1 MIKMRSVLAL
11 LVVVGFFTILGIMI
25 SGVFVIF
32 DNPTMTMMFGS
43 LTTTFGT
50 VVGWYFGS
58 SAGSDRKTE
67 MLTKERQ

>member
-11 LVVVGFFTILGIMI
+11 LVVVGFFTILGIML
-25 SGVFVIF
+25 SGVVVLL

-43 LTTTFGT
+43 LTTTFGI
-50 VVGWYFGS
+50 VMQWYFGS

-67 MLTKERQ
+67 MLSKEKQ

>member
-25 SGVFVIF
+25 TGVFVIF

-67 MLTKERQ
+67 MLKEKQ

>member
-1 MIKMRSVLAL
+1 MIKMRSVLAM
-11 LVVVGFFTILGIMI
+11 LVVVGFFAILGIMI
-25 SGVFVIF
+25 TGVFVIF

>member
-25 SGVFVIF
+25 TGVFVIF

>member
-1 MIKMRSVLAL
+1 MIKMRSVLAM
-11 LVVVGFFTILGIMI
+11 LVVVGFFAILGIMI
-25 SGVFVIF
+25 TGVFVIF

-67 MLTKERQ
+67 MLKEKQ

>member
-1 MIKMRSVLAL
+1 MIKMRSVLAM
-11 LVVVGFFTILGIMI
+11 LVVVGFFAILGIMI

-67 MLTKERQ
+67 ILTKA

>member
-25 SGVFVIF
+25 TGFFVIF